1 MALRYPFGLLASLL
15 STACFNPE
23 PVDLATESAGSTS
36 SASTG
41 PDLATATSE
50 DPDTTSNTA
59 VDSTADSTT
68 TPTSAESSSSS
79 SGSSSESSEG
89 DPVCGDGVATG
100 DEDCDDEGESASCNA
115 DCTLVMCGDAI
126 INATAG
132 EECDDAADNGPTRRC
147 SDVCII
153 GAGLDGTFGMVWESL
168 PPAPMGGEPVYG
180 LQSFHYVGQQFL
192 HDFSANLRF
201 DLVSESWSTVPV
213 PLPYGNTTWAN
224 AATDPESHWVPRD
237 GSLWRYELASTTW
250 TQAASGVP
258 DGSIDATA
266 AVFDGQGRIWWHANN
281 GLVSYDPVSS
291 TEDVVPHAAFG
302 DMYETRVGYDPRT
315 NSIVFS
321 GFYNDTL
328 VIYSLDDDTFTQS
341 PSPGGFIRDNSCQD
355 RSGHFY
361 VGSET
366 TQTLMYQFDVE
377 TGVFTPL
384 PPLPF
389 VHDNNSSC
397 VVSQEGYLYV
407 GNSPATLARLPLG
420 TL

>member
-1 MALRYPFGLLASLL
+1 MAFRYPFGLLASLL
-15 STACFNPE
+15 PAACFNPE
-23 PVDLATESAGSTS
+23 PTGFGTESSGSTS

-41 PDLATATSE
+41 PDLATTTSE
-50 DPDTTSNTA
+50 DPDTTADT
-59 VDSTADSTT
+59 TADTT
-68 TPTSAESSSSS
+68 TTATSAESSSSS
-79 SGSSSESSEG
+79 STSGSSSESSGG

-115 DCTLVMCGDAI
+115 DCTLAVCGDGI
-126 INATAG
+126 INATAS
-132 EECDDAADNGPTRRC
+132 EECDDAAGNGPTRRC

-168 PPAPMGGEPVYG
+168 PASPLGGPPVYG

-192 HDFSANLRF
+192 HDFSGNLRF
-201 DLVSESWSTVPV
+201 DLVSESWSTIPV
-213 PLPYGNTTWAN
+213 PLPYGNTNWAN

-250 TQAASGVP
+250 TQVASGVP
-258 DGSIDATA
+258 DGGLDSTA
-266 AVFDGQGRIWWHANN
+266 AVFDGQGRIWWHASNA
-281 GLVSYDPVSS
+281 LVSYDPVSS
-291 TEDVVPHAAFG
+291 MQDMVPHAVFG
-302 DMYETRVGYDPRT
+302 DMYETRIGYDPRT

-321 GFYNDTL
+321 GFFNDTL
-328 VIYSLDDDTFTQS
+328 VIYSLDNDTFAQAQ
-341 PSPGGFIRDNSCQD
+341 SPGGYIRDNSCQD

-361 VGSET
+361 VGSES
-366 TQTLMYQFDVE
+366 TQTLMYQLDVE
-377 TGVFTPL
+377 TGTFTPL
-384 PPLPF
+384 PSLPF

-407 GNSPATLARLPLG
+407 GNNPTALARLPLG